1 MYITLYIVANIQLDV
16 SSTWLIGLGASGWRH
31 LCLAGAVQI
40 ARGSAHEKPQMQ
52 TSKSTEIHGFSWDGY
67 IHMLYHIFYTIQNV
81 ENQHRPAN
89 LLSNSFLRI
98 FCWTPSLW
106 HVSKSLATSISYQF
120 AVVDQTLD
128 QFHKDCQHAKWSRL
142 VMSSQAQTTP
152 HYFAASQKSCK
163 LCQLRQAR
171 KLRSF
176 CSPVKFRTHKAL
188 AGTLTTVSFT
198 QCSKSLQMP
207 TVLRSSWSWRSEMLP
222 RRSQWLTQHHPALHN
237 GPAMPNLRAS
247 LTPAGTHRYVLLEM
261 HFLFYTAAEKN
272 ITLVLWLPNA

>member
-1 MYITLYIVANIQLDV
+1 
-16 SSTWLIGLGASGWRH
+16 
-31 LCLAGAVQI
+31 
-40 ARGSAHEKPQMQ
+40 
-52 TSKSTEIHGFSWDGY
+52 
-67 IHMLYHIFYTIQNV
+67 MLHHILYTIQNV
-81 ENQHRPAN
+81 ENQHSPAN

-106 HVSKSLATSISYQF
+106 QVSKSLATSISYHF
-120 AVVDQTLD
+120 AVVDKTLD

-176 CSPVKFRTHKAL
+176 CSPVKFRAHKAL
-188 AGTLTTVSFT
+188 AGTVTTVSFT
-198 QCSKSLQMP
+198 HCSKSLQMP

-247 LTPAGTHRYVLLEM
+247 LSPAGTHRYVLLEM